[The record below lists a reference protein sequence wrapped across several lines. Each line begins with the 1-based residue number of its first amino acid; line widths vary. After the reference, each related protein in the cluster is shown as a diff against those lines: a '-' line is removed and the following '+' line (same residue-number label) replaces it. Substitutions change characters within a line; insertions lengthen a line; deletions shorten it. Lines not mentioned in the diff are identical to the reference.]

1 MKKLT
6 PKQQRFV
13 AEYLIDLNATQ
24 AAIRAGYAKKSADV
38 EGSRLLVNAKVSA
51 AVATAQA
58 KRSERTEID
67 ADYVLASIVDT
78 MERCKQA
85 EPVRY
90 QNGDQVYVDT
100 PDGEIAPAYKFDAG
114 AVLRGAELL
123 GRHLAMFTDNFR
135 HAGKDGGPIQ
145 TEVREQADAFTD
157 ALAGM
162 VSRGKAGKGETRH

>member
-1 MKKLT
+1 MLT
-6 PKQQRFV
+6 PKQQRFIS
-13 AEYLIDLNATQ
+13 EYLVDLNATQ

-51 AVATAQA
+51 AIAAAQA
-58 KRSERTEID
+58 KRSKRTEID

-85 EPVRY
+85 EPVKY

-100 PDGEIAPAYKFDAG
+100 PDGEVAPAYKFDAG

-123 GRHLAMFTDNFR
+123 GKHLAMFTDKQNVT
-135 HAGKDGGPIQ
+135 HHDGDRQ
-145 TEVREQADAFTD
+145 EVQERADAFTKGI
-157 ALAGM
+157 AGM
-162 VSRGKAGKGETRH
+162 VARDKAGKGETRH